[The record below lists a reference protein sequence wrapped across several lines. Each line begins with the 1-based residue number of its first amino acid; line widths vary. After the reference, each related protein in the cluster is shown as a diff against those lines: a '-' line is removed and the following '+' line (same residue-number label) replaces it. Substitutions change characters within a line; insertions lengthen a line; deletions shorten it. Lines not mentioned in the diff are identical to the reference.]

1 MKRQSADQERARVR
15 ALLRYLEKHRKRL
28 SPLLILTH
36 DYPDP
41 DAIATAYG
49 LKYLAE
55 TFGISARIAYRG
67 IIGRMD
73 NRAMVD
79 VLRIRMYKLRP
90 TDFRRYANIALVD
103 TQPDFGN
110 NPFPPGKKATLVIDQ
125 HGTINRPNA
134 DFVMHDTACGAT
146 CVLIAQAILSTKKKI
161 PQGVATAI
169 AYGII
174 TDTLD
179 LFRAK
184 KQSTITTYLKIL
196 HFSNMRDLA
205 QIQNPVH
212 QRRFFTT
219 LQRAM
224 EGARFGS
231 GLVVSHLGSIK
242 SPELV
247 SQAADFLLAC
257 KDFRWCFVT
266 GRFGRKLYLSLR
278 SKPSKRDAGVVLR
291 SIVRSPKDAGG
302 HGSIAGGSVFLNRTN
317 SGPKRGGIEQNLTK
331 ALKKQ
336 LRIKVSHNFVH
347 PFGERN

>member
-1 MKRQSADQERARVR
+1 MRRRLAEQERSRVR
-15 ALLRYLEKHRKRL
+15 ALFRYLEKHRKRL

-55 TFGISARIAYRG
+55 TFGISARIVYRG
-67 IIGRMD
+67 VIGRMS

-79 VLRIRMYKLRP
+79 VLKIPMFKLKP
-90 TDFRRYANIALVD
+90 MDLRRYSNVALVD

-110 NPFPPGKKATLVIDQ
+110 NPFPPGKKARLVIDQ

-134 DFVMHDTACGAT
+134 DFVMHDAACGAT
-146 CVLIAQAILSTKKKI
+146 CVLIAQAILSTKRKI

-184 KQSTITTYLKIL
+184 KQSTIKTYLKIL
-196 HFSNMRDLA
+196 PFSNMRDLA
-205 QIQNPVH
+205 RIQNPVH
-212 QRRFFTT
+212 QRQFFTT

-231 GLVVSHLGSIK
+231 GLVFSHLGSIK

-257 KDFRWCFVT
+257 KDFHWCFVT

-278 SKPSKRDAGVVLR
+278 SKPSKQDAGVVLR
-291 SIVRSPKDAGG
+291 GIVRSPKDAGG
-302 HGSIAGGSVFLNRTN
+302 HGSIAGGSVFL
-317 SGPKRGGIEQNLTK
+317 SGTDSSRKREGIEENLTK

-336 LRIKVSHNFVH
+336 LRIRASHKFVR
-347 PFGERN
+347 PFRERR